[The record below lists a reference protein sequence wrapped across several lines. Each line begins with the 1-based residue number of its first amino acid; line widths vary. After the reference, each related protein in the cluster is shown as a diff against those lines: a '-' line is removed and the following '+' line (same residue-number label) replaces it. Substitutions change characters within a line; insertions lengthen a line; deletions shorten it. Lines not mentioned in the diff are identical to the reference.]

1 MTYGGRVTFP
11 PPSTTQPTARPLA
24 PPRAVGARPVHA
36 PSTGATHVGARVAA
50 SLTALV
56 SIVLVWQVW
65 QYFVASEAGQH
76 LDQAALRGSD
86 YGRGTLWALG
96 EPVLDVVSV
105 SFVVLGLGT
114 AMGIALL
121 RRRWGL
127 AVQVA
132 FVVVGSNVTT
142 QLLKKSVLDRPDL
155 IGGGWGVGNTLPSG
169 HTTVAASVAVALL
182 LAVPRA
188 ARPVVAVLGGTYTAA
203 TGVSTLIGHWHRPS
217 DVVAAILVVTAWTAL
232 ALALTPASALDPVPA
247 RGSSAYPGSVVVAV
261 LLFLGAGA
269 AMLGAAWCLREVYP
283 ASWDMTDLAETTA
296 YVGGALG
303 VVAATAISFA
313 VLLLL
318 RQATSRPGR

>member
-1 MTYGGRVTFP
+1 MTSPYPT
-11 PPSTTQPTARPLA
+11 PSRPHPA
-24 PPRAVGARPVHA
+24 PGYPPRPAPSRAVAPNPARAPRSGATNVGARA
-36 PSTGATHVGARVAA
+36 AAGLVAVVA
-50 SLTALV
+50 VVAYAV
-56 SIVLVWQVW
+56 VWR
-65 QYFVASEAGQH
+65 YFVLSAAGQH

-86 YGRGTLWALG
+86 YGRGRLWALG

-132 FVVVGSNVTT
+132 FVVIGANIST
-142 QLLKKSVLDRPDL
+142 QLLKKVLLERPNL
-155 IGGGWGVGNTLPSG
+155 IGGWGVGNTLPSG

-182 LAVPRA
+182 LVVPRA
-188 ARPVVAVLGGTYTAA
+188 ARPMVAILGATYTAA

-217 DVVAAILVVTAWTAL
+217 DVVAAVLVVTAWTAL
-232 ALALTPASALDPVPA
+232 ALAFTPSSALDRVPPG
-247 RGSSAYPGSVVVAV
+247 RSSSFPGSIVVAV
-261 LLFLGAGA
+261 LMLVGA
-269 AMLGAAWCLREVYP
+269 AFSAVAAAWCLREVAP

-296 YVGGALG
+296 YVGGAFG
-303 VVAATAISFA
+303 VVSATAGAFA

-318 RQATSRPGR
+318 RQATSRPAWP